1 MKICMIV
8 EGCYPYVVGGVSSW
22 VQSMI
27 QSYKEHEFIILAI
40 NTNREDSGKFA
51 YTIPENVSEV
61 RELYLQD
68 VDWVGKRRKKKFH
81 LKSEEIEAL
90 RSLILGE
97 EIQWKEIFNVFESG
111 RKSINML
118 LMSSEFFYLAKEL
131 YDSKYS
137 NVLFSD
143 FLWTLRSMYLPL
155 FYVLNFDIPKADIYH
170 SVATGYAG
178 IFASMGKLQYGGASL
193 ISEHGIYTRER
204 EEELIKAKWVK
215 GEYKDI
221 WIEQFNKMSIC
232 AYQYADKV
240 TALFAHA
247 RELQIELGCP
257 KEKAVVVPNGV
268 NTHMFEDIKGR
279 NEDDTYINAGA
290 ILRVTPIKDVKTMLQ
305 AFAYAKQKDN
315 RLKLWIMGPMDEDPQ
330 YSSECVLLAQSL
342 GLEDIEFTGRVQVK
356 DYIGRMDMLLLTS
369 ISEGQPLTILEGF
382 CAKKPCIATN
392 VGNCSGL
399 ILGERDEYGP
409 AGIITPV
416 MSVEKIGEAI
426 LRLAQDEKLRI
437 LMGEIGYKRCNE
449 FYRKEQMIETFG
461 QIYEELALDEKE

>member
-1 MKICMIV
+1 MKKLKICIIV

-27 QSYKEHEFIILAI
+27 QSFPEYNFLVLAI

-68 VDWVGKRRKKKFH
+68 ADWIGKKRKNKLYMKK
-81 LKSEEIEAL
+81 EELEAF
-90 RSLILGE
+90 RSLIIGE
-97 EIQWKEIFNVFESG
+97 DIQWKEIFRMFQSG
-111 RKSINML
+111 RKSINKL
-118 LMSSEFFYLAKEL
+118 LMSSQFFYMAKEL
-131 YDSKYS
+131 YDKKYS

-178 IFASMGKLQYGGASL
+178 ILASMGKLRYGGRSL

-215 GEYKDI
+215 GVYKDI
-221 WIEQFNKMSIC
+221 WIEQFNKMSVC
-232 AYQYADKV
+232 AYKYADQV
-240 TALFAHA
+240 TSLFVHA

-257 KEKAVVVPNGV
+257 KEKAIVIPNGV
-268 NTHMFEDIKGR
+268 NTHMFDQVKGR
-279 NEDDTYINAGA
+279 VEGDTKINIGA
-290 ILRVTPIKDVKTMLQ
+290 ILRVTPIKDIKTMLQ
-305 AFAYAKQKDN
+305 AFAYAKEKN
-315 RLKLWIMGPMDEDPQ
+315 EFLKLWIMGPMDEDPN
-330 YSSECVLLAQSL
+330 YSAECVQMAQSL
-342 GLEDIEFTGRVQVK
+342 GLDDVEFTGRIQVK

-382 CAKKPCIATN
+382 CAKKPSIATN

-399 ILGERDEYGP
+399 ILGERDDFGA
-409 AGIITPV
+409 AGMITPV
-416 MSVEKIGEAI
+416 MSIEKIGEAI
-426 LRLAQDEKLRI
+426 LKLAENAELCTS
-437 LMGEIGYKRCNE
+437 MGEIGYRRCNE
-449 FYRKEQMIETFG
+449 FYRKEQMIEAF
-461 QIYEELALDEKE
+461 QQLYEQLGYQ

>member
-27 QSYKEHEFIILAI
+27 QSFPEYEFLVLAI

-51 YTIPENVSEV
+51 YTIPDNVCEV

-68 VDWVGKRRKKKFH
+68 VDWIGKKRKPNLR
-81 LKSEEIEAL
+81 LKTDELKAL
-90 RSLILGE
+90 ESLILGE
-97 EIQWKEIFNVFESG
+97 NIQWKEIFQIFESG
-111 RKSINML
+111 RKSINQI
-118 LMSSEFFYLAKEL
+118 LMSRQFFNLAKSL
-131 YDSKYS
+131 YDKKYP

-155 FYVLNFDIPKADIYH
+155 FFVLNFDIPKADIYH

-178 IFASMGKLQYGGASL
+178 IFASMGKIRYGGASL

-215 GEYKDI
+215 GAYKDI

-232 AYQYADKV
+232 AYKYADKV
-240 TALFAHA
+240 TSLFVHA

-268 NTHMFEDIKGR
+268 NTHMFDNVAGRLEEDKF
-279 NEDDTYINAGA
+279 INVGA
-290 ILRVTPIKDVKTMLQ
+290 ILRVAPIKDVKTMLQ
-305 AFAYAKQKDN
+305 AFAYAKEQDN
-315 RLKLWIMGPMDEDPQ
+315 RLKLWIMGPMDEEPQ
-330 YSSECVLLAQSL
+330 YSSECVLLAESL
-342 GLEDIEFTGRVQVK
+342 GLDDVEFTGRIQVK
-356 DYIGRMDMLLLTS
+356 DYIGRMDMIILTS

-382 CAKKPCIATN
+382 CAKKPSIATN

-399 ILGERDEYGP
+399 ILGERDDYGS
-409 AGIITPV
+409 AGYVTPV

-426 LRLAQDEKLRI
+426 LKLAKDENLRKT
-437 LMGEIGYKRCNE
+437 MGEIGYRRCNE
-449 FYRKEQMIETFG
+449 FYRKELMIETFG
-461 QIYEELALDEKE
+461 EIYQELSHIERE